1 MIRKAEW
8 HGYNGQYLNV
18 TIKSHFTS
26 LTEKEVNKALMIA
39 MNYLLENKENIETE
53 VEESAE

>member
-1 MIRKAEW
+1 MIRKVEW

-18 TIKSHFTS
+18 TIKAHFTS

-39 MNYLLENKENIETE
+39 MNYLLENKENMETE
-53 VEESAE
+53 DDESAE